1 MGVLWVDKVWRM
13 VENGGVG
20 CYSGFG
26 GWDWRC
32 GKRGYGGWEV
42 DSGRVRWCSWM
53 VKVEG
58 GGGGG
63 RWYFWV
69 VKVI

>member
-32 GKRGYGGWEV
+32 GKRSYGGWEV